1 MPVPQTDMLAR
12 YQRYRRFVEPGLW
25 IVFLCMQALTNS
37 RISWLDQMRQ
47 GTHLE
52 WWKPV
57 VWEWSSCMVL
67 LLLIPAVIGFE
78 IRLPLRWGLMR
89 RNLRWHF
96 IASVV
101 FCLVHV
107 SAMVA
112 LRKLAYFSQNQ
123 DYNFGNW
130 WHELGYEYL
139 KDIRTYFA
147 IIIAVSFYRLIL
159 LRWQGEASLLQEPD
173 IGQPVESVERP
184 ERFLVRT
191 LGKEFLL
198 PAAEIEWIQAWGNY
212 VNLRV
217 RGHDYPLRS
226 TMAAIERRIDP
237 KRFVRIHRSYI
248 ANLDFVVE
256 IEPLDSGD
264 ARAKLRDGQQIP
276 VSRRYRDELRKLAV
290 L

>member
-1 MPVPQTDMLAR
+1 MSSHQTDLLTR
-12 YQRYRRFVEPGLW
+12 YQKVRRYVEPGIW
-25 IVFLCMQALTNS
+25 IIFWCVQALTLS
-37 RISWLDQMRQ
+37 RISWLDQLRQ
-47 GTHLE
+47 GKDLE
-52 WWKPV
+52 WWKPA
-57 VWEWSSCMVL
+57 VWESSSCLVL
-67 LLLIPAVIGFE
+67 LLLIPAVLSFE
-78 IRLPLRWGLMR
+78 RKLPLRWGLMR

-96 IASVV
+96 IASLA

-112 LRKLAYFSQNQ
+112 IRKLAYFSQHQ
-123 DYNFGNW
+123 TYDFGNW
-130 WHELGYEYL
+130 QHELAYEYL
-139 KDIRTYFA
+139 KDFQTYFA
-147 IIIAVSFYRLIL
+147 IIIGVSFYRLIL

-173 IGQPVESVERP
+173 TGPSVEPLERP
-184 ERFLVRT
+184 ERFLVRS

-226 TMAAIERRIDP
+226 TMAAIEQRIDP
-237 KRFVRIHRSYI
+237 KRFVRVHRSYI
-248 ANLDFVVE
+248 ANLNFITE

-276 VSRRYRDELRKLAV
+276 VSRRYRDELRKLAA